1 MKNQK
6 GFIQLVI
13 ILVIAILALNYFGFN
28 VRDLL
33 DSPKFKEV
41 FDSTWGALVYIWNT
55 YLKGPAVYVWE
66 VLWNQ
71 FKGSDAQ

>member
-6 GFIQLVI
+6 GFIQLI
-13 ILVIAILALNYFGFN
+13 IIIVIAILALNYFGFN
-28 VRDLL
+28 VRDIF
-33 DSPKFKEV
+33 DSPQFKGA
-41 FDSTWGALVYIWNT
+41 FDSTWNTLIYIWDT